1 MQTLRALMA
10 KAAASVHALDANEC
24 IHAAARIISFGTS
37 ADRQLTV
44 HADRVAC
51 NGRAEAA
58 LRDVA
63 RHLASET
70 LAGSLVSM

>member
-1 MQTLRALMA
+1 MA
-10 KAAASVHALDANEC
+10 AASASVHAFDASEC

-44 HADRVAC
+44 LADRVAC

-58 LRDVA
+58 LRDDA
-63 RHLASET
+63 RYLASEM
-70 LAGSLVSM
+70 LAGSLVHM